1 MVTAPA
7 RAAALFGATVYP
19 RVALPVP
26 LAGAA
31 SVTQSS
37 ALVADHAHDWADAV
51 TATVPVRPSAAA
63 VTEVGEMEKVQ
74 GGGGAACEIVN
85 V

>member
-1 MVTAPA
+1 MVSAPA
-7 RAAALFGATVYP
+7 RAAALFGTTVYP
-19 RVALPVP
+19 MVALPVP

-31 SVTQSS
+31 NVTQSS
-37 ALVADHAHDWADAV
+37 VLVADHAHDGADAV
-51 TATVPVRPSAAA
+51 IATVPVRPSAGA

-74 GGGGAACEIVN
+74 GAGGAACEIVN